1 MAAGAA
7 ELRHGA
13 APRDAQ
19 NSAAKQHVPRLPHN
33 TPSAKFS
40 LEIWRG
46 TRLSLRRANAGAAPP
61 ARARARR
68 RAPRAPAPDRDVREG
83 LSAPRPPDRPASSP
97 RAPRAEVA
105 SGTPK
110 REGPRPPPPRRAGAR
125 GAEGR
130 GPGMGPEWDA
140 PEVAAARERSRAALA
155 PLAANRGPEAGPC
168 GLAGRIVVV
177 AAAAPAVRVRVRAP
191 AGGEAVQLLCRD
203 GQRRYAT
210 RLAGHS
216 HPHLDFELRG
226 VRFGRCKLL
235 HAQLLLRAKA
245 LAPEEPMLLLS
256 DAPLARDVALLADAA
271 PPGKRA
277 ALVARLGLLLEQY
290 DGLGWAV
297 GAEPEAAGP
306 RLDAFAQDAE
316 GLLRMAC
323 LAGLPQLTSQL
334 MSILEHLHLAYN
346 APRAGRPGELQAHVG
361 PLEGPGRQGARGERR
376 HALPRGRA
384 GPRGGG
390 GDAAQA
396 AGVGG
401 LRHATPLAAPNKGRA
416 EPRGLRAHGWQ
427 APPPAEPRLPLS
439 AVRAV
444 RGALRSEGWPPR
456 FAHRT
461 VSAALNPHTYT
472 HACSQ
477 PLAPQQQS
485 LKAFP
490 GRSRVIR

>member
-1 MAAGAA
+1 
-7 ELRHGA
+7 
-13 APRDAQ
+13 
-19 NSAAKQHVPRLPHN
+19 
-33 TPSAKFS
+33 
-40 LEIWRG
+40 
-46 TRLSLRRANAGAAPP
+46 
-61 ARARARR
+61 
-68 RAPRAPAPDRDVREG
+68 
-83 LSAPRPPDRPASSP
+83 
-97 RAPRAEVA
+97 
-105 SGTPK
+105 
-110 REGPRPPPPRRAGAR
+110 
-125 GAEGR
+125 
-130 GPGMGPEWDA
+130 MGPEWDA
-140 PEVAAARERSRAALA
+140 PEAAAARERSRAALA

-168 GLAGRIVVV
+168 GLEGRIVV
-177 AAAAPAVRVRVRAP
+177 AAAAAGGAAPAVRVRVRAP

-245 LAPEEPMLLLS
+245 LAPEEPVLLLS

-346 APRAGRPGELQAHVG
+346 APAASPRGVVLAAAASASPAMLDVLASFKRTSDLWRGLDAKE
-361 PLEGPGRQGARGERR
+361 RGENGVTPF
-376 HALPRGRA
+376 HVAVLG
-384 GPRGGG
+384 RGGEEATLRKLLG
-390 GDAAQA
+390 WEGFDTQLLSRLQTKDGLSPADYARM
-396 AGVGG
+396 AGKPH
-401 LRHATPLAAPNKGRA
+401 L
-416 EPRGLRAHGWQ
+416 
-427 APPPAEPRLPLS
+427 
-439 AVRAV
+439 
-444 RGALRSEGWPPR
+444 LRS
-456 FAHRT
+456 
-461 VSAALNPHTYT
+461 
-472 HACSQ
+472 
-477 PLAPQQQS
+477 LASP
-485 LKAFP
+485 
-490 GRSRVIR
+490 